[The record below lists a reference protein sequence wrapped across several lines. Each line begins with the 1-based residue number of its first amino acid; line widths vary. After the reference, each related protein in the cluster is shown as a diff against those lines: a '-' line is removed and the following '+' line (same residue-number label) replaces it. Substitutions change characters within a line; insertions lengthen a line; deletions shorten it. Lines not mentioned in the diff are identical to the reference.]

1 MTDPT
6 LDPRESRLD
15 DVDAPREDVDAP
27 REDIQALDE
36 PLVNLDATDDEV
48 EGEESADDKYIQV
61 IDGRPETLGVDVQDS
76 PRTGPLSGTPTRPGG
91 GTMAGT
97 ATVYDAAARTRSI
110 P

>member
-15 DVDAPREDVDAP
+15 DVDAP

-48 EGEESADDKYIQV
+48 EGEESADDKYVQV
-61 IDGRPETLGVDVQDS
+61 IDGRPETLGVDVQD
-76 PRTGPLSGTPTRPGG
+76 GPAQDR
-91 GTMAGT
+91 
-97 ATVYDAAARTRSI
+97 
-110 P
+110 

>member
-15 DVDAPREDVDAP
+15 DVDAPREDVAALEDVDDP
-27 REDIQALDE
+27 REDSSALDE

-61 IDGRPETLGVDVQDS
+61 IDGRPETLGVEVQDS
-76 PRTGPLSGTPTRPGG
+76 PAQER
-91 GTMAGT
+91 
-97 ATVYDAAARTRSI
+97 
-110 P
+110 

>member
-15 DVDAPREDVDAP
+15 DVDAPREDVDAPREDVDAP

-76 PRTGPLSGTPTRPGG
+76 PAQDR
-91 GTMAGT
+91 
-97 ATVYDAAARTRSI
+97 
-110 P
+110 

>member
-76 PRTGPLSGTPTRPGG
+76 PAQDR
-91 GTMAGT
+91 
-97 ATVYDAAARTRSI
+97 
-110 P
+110 